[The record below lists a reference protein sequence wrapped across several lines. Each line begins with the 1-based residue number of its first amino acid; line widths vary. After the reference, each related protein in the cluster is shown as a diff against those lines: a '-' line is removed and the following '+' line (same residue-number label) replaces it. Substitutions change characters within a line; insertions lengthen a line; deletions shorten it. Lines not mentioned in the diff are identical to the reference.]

1 MLESLRQI
9 GELYKGEPSILS
21 EPIKRKFKKEPV
33 ILQIVFDLD
42 DHRVYYQTRK
52 FQEKLVEDYR
62 WIGHTFS
69 AARERVARLTFANAK
84 YFPEVIT
91 NLIEKL
97 PNNEET
103 KDLIDTLNEIKLNF
117 IDRSTTLQT
126 DLVSHVEN
134 MEGYEVV
141 FYTICVKKEG
151 KIIEL
156 STQRSYAEAIRYL
169 ISPESS
175 RTKGICHVCGKEKE
189 VYTDPAF
196 ESGTMLKMYIVDQP
210 GYLAGVSSKRN
221 KSSLLRTY
229 SICADCR
236 YSLIIG
242 EKKITRDFTVSIGNL
257 RATVLPKTGLLRGP
271 SHEELDKI
279 LQEFKNVSNRF
290 SAVTKLDKIDKKL
303 EEGWITDD
311 WYSLT
316 LIFGERKQAD
326 YDYLGMV
333 EDVPLTQIT
342 NIRKKI
348 TRISEEAIDL
358 WVDDDQEKWRLT
370 LDTIANMIPLRVFSD
385 KVEFSPLIDLL
396 TALLKNYQ
404 YPYRRLIRLA
414 LISASAHRF
423 ESYQGLR
430 IYRGGSPDLSLV
442 IGMLR
447 FNYLMLL
454 MQEMGLISQNVP
466 ETYELNLEEEVQKWV
481 TQMRYDSWKTALF
494 LMGYLIG
501 KIGNEQYNKD
511 DKRKSILDKIDFK
524 GMKWD
529 RILRL
534 VGDIMS
540 SLRNYKILKY
550 NEGVYHEMCKLIDQ
564 SRGFIERNDPAEN
577 LFYILTGYSFA
588 TYGSIRRGQNP

>member
-9 GELYKGEPSILS
+9 GELYRDKPSILS
-21 EPIKRKFKKEPV
+21 EPIRRNFKKEPV
-33 ILQIVFDLD
+33 ILQIIFDLD
-42 DHRVYYQTRK
+42 NNKVYYQDRK
-52 FQEKLVEDYR
+52 YQPKLVEDYM

-69 AARERVARLTFANAK
+69 ATRERIARLTFTDRK

-91 NLIEKL
+91 NLINRL

-103 KDLIDTLNEIKLNF
+103 KDLIDILTEIKLNL
-117 IDRSTTLQT
+117 IDRDTTLQT
-126 DLVSHVEN
+126 DLTSYVEN

-141 FYTICVKKEG
+141 FYTICAKRDG
-151 KIIEL
+151 KTIEL
-156 STQRSYAEAIRYL
+156 AKQNTYAKAIQYL
-169 ISPESS
+169 ISPASS

-210 GYLAGVSSKRN
+210 GYLAGVSSKKN

-229 SICADCR
+229 SICPDCR

-242 EKKITRDFTVSIGNL
+242 EKKITRDFKVKIGDL
-257 RATVLPKTGLLRGP
+257 RVNVLPKTGLLRET
-271 SHEELDKI
+271 SEEDLDKI
-279 LQEFKNVSNRF
+279 LQEFRSVSEGLGVI
-290 SAVTKLDKIDKKL
+290 AKLEENL

-316 LIFGERKQAD
+316 LIFGERRQAD
-326 YDYLGMV
+326 FDYLGMI
-333 EDVPLTQIT
+333 EEVPITQIT
-342 NIRKKI
+342 NIRTNIMKI
-348 TRISEEAIDL
+348 SKDAMDIWTN
-358 WVDDDQEKWRLT
+358 DDQKTWYLT
-370 LDTIANMIPLRVFSD
+370 LDTIVKMIPLRVFSE
-385 KVEFSPLIDLL
+385 KVEFFPLIDLL
-396 TALLKNYQ
+396 TALLKNHQ
-404 YPYRRLIRLA
+404 YPYRRLIRFA
-414 LISASAHRF
+414 LTSACAHRF
-423 ESYQGLR
+423 ESYQGLK
-430 IYRGGSPDLSLV
+430 IHKEKSPDLSLV
-442 IGMLR
+442 MGMLK

-454 MQEMGLISQNVP
+454 MQEMGLMSQNVP
-466 ETYELNLEEEVQKWV
+466 ETYELNVEEEVQKWIK
-481 TQMRYDSWKTALF
+481 QMRYDSWKTALF

-501 KIGNEQYNKD
+501 KIGNAQYNKE

-534 VGDIMS
+534 VGEIMN
-540 SLRNYKILKY
+540 SLRNYRILEY

-564 SRGFIERNDPAEN
+564 SRALIEKNDPEEN

-588 TYGSIRRGQNP
+588 TYGSIRRGQNQ